1 MELVVSPPD
10 PLPLLDP
17 PLPELLPPL
26 EVPSVSVSGAPLE
39 LEVVSALP
47 VVSGGVVVTGE
58 DVPASKE
65 SDSGLP

>member
-26 EVPSVSVSGAPLE
+26 EVPSVSVSGSPLE
-39 LEVVSALP
+39 LP
-47 VVSGGVVVTGE
+47 VVSDGAVVAGD
-58 DVPASKE
+58 DVPASNE